1 MVNLSENS
9 EVIALQAL
17 KWLVA
22 QDELCTLFMGATG
35 ASEADLRERIA
46 DIDFLGSVLDFLLQD
61 DSWVIS
67 FCDDNELAYDCVMR
81 ARVLLLGGDQMH
93 WT

>member
-81 ARVLLLGGDQMH
+81 ARALLLGGDQMH

>member
-1 MVNLSENS
+1 MENLSEKS

-17 KWLVA
+17 TWLVT
-22 QDELCTLFMGATG
+22 QDELCPIFMGATG
-35 ASEADLRERIA
+35 ASEADLRERIT
-46 DIDFLGSVLDFLLQD
+46 DMDFLGSVLDFLLQD

-67 FCDDNELAYDCVMR
+67 FCDDNALAYDRVMR
-81 ARVLLLGGDQMH
+81 ARALLPGGDQMH

>member
-22 QDELCTLFMGATG
+22 QDELCTIFMGATG
-35 ASEADLRERIA
+35 ASEADLRERIT
-46 DIDFLGSVLDFLLQD
+46 DLEFLGSVLDFLLQD

-67 FCDDNELAYDCVMR
+67 FCDDNELAYDRVMR
-81 ARVLLLGGDQMH
+81 ARALLPGGDQMH

>member
-1 MVNLSENS
+1 MINLSDNS

-61 DSWVIS
+61 DTWVIS
-67 FCDDNELAYDCVMR
+67 FCDDNALAYDRVMR
-81 ARVLLLGGDQMH
+81 ARALLPGGDQMH

>member
-1 MVNLSENS
+1 MVNFSENS

-35 ASEADLRERIA
+35 ASEADLRERIT

-67 FCDDNELAYDCVMR
+67 FCDDNELAYECVMR
-81 ARVLLLGGDQMH
+81 ARALLLGGDQMH

>member
-1 MVNLSENS
+1 MANLSENS
-9 EVIALQAL
+9 EVVALQAL
-17 KWLVA
+17 TWLVA
-22 QDELCTLFMGATG
+22 QDELCPIFMGATG
-35 ASEADLRERIA
+35 ASEADLRERIT

>member
-35 ASEADLRERIA
+35 ASEADFRERIA

-81 ARVLLLGGDQMH
+81 ARALLLGGDQMH

>member
-17 KWLVA
+17 TWLVA
-22 QDELCTLFMGATG
+22 KDELCTLFMGATG
-35 ASEADLRERIA
+35 ASEADLRERIT

-81 ARVLLLGGDQMH
+81 ARALLLGGDQMH

>member
-17 KWLVA
+17 KWLAA

-35 ASEADLRERIA
+35 ASEADLRERIT